1 MRIIEGNWTN
11 SNESIKIRFMKT
23 PNESDTF
30 SVEYS
35 DDKKSVNGKIHL
47 SYSGNNHFHLVDL
60 PDQVL
65 FGEGS
70 IIFLKDDRILIRT
83 RRIKYLS
90 LNKNDND

>member
-1 MRIIEGNWTN
+1 MEI
-11 SNESIKIRFMKT
+11 

-47 SYSGNNHFHLVDL
+47 SYSGDNHFHLVDQT
-60 PDQVL
+60 DQVL

-70 IIFLKDDRILIRT
+70 IIFLKDDKILIRT
-83 RRIKYLS
+83 HHIEYLS
-90 LNKNDND
+90 LIKND